1 MVRRTAT
8 NAERG
13 NTCSQPHHQS
23 FCCLLI
29 SAEPMLLASAR
40 QNQDYCVGKFTV
52 LSHSSVR
59 MQEQAGPRIKGYKA
73 GMKRREPGSEFNLGQ
88 NSQIK
93 NQKEKKKDSW
103 TRNQKRD
110 TVLGFTISYKVL
122 SMHSALPFNIVTKE
136 PFDLFHCSWTD
147 ADSSQLKNSCST
159 QLPQPR

>member
-1 MVRRTAT
+1 MGRRTAT

-29 SAEPMLLASAR
+29 SAEPMLHASAR

-73 GMKRREPGSEFNLGQ
+73 GMKRRETGSESNLGQ

-93 NQKEKKKDSW
+93 NLKKKRFLDKEPEKSHS
-103 TRNQKRD
+103 
-110 TVLGFTISYKVL
+110 LGIHNLLL

-136 PFDLFHCSWTD
+136 PFDLFLCSWTD
-147 ADSSQLKNSCST
+147 ADSSKLKNSFST
-159 QLPQPR
+159 

>member
-1 MVRRTAT
+1 MGRRTAT

-29 SAEPMLLASAR
+29 SAEPMLHASAR

-59 MQEQAGPRIKGYKA
+59 MQEQAGPSIKGYKA
-73 GMKRREPGSEFNLGQ
+73 GMKRRETGSESNLGQ

-93 NQKEKKKDSW
+93 SFK
-103 TRNQKRD
+103 
-110 TVLGFTISYKVL
+110 
-122 SMHSALPFNIVTKE
+122 
-136 PFDLFHCSWTD
+136 
-147 ADSSQLKNSCST
+147 
-159 QLPQPR
+159 

>member
-1 MVRRTAT
+1 MGRRTAT

-29 SAEPMLLASAR
+29 SAEPMLHASAR

-73 GMKRREPGSEFNLGQ
+73 GMKRREPGSESNLGQ
-88 NSQIK
+88 NRQIK
-93 NQKEKKKDSW
+93 NLKKKKIPGQE
-103 TRNQKRD
+103 TR
-110 TVLGFTISYKVL
+110 
-122 SMHSALPFNIVTKE
+122 KE
-136 PFDLFHCSWTD
+136 PQSW
-147 ADSSQLKNSCST
+147 DSNLLQGAFNTLSPALQHRHKGAL
-159 QLPQPR
+159 

>member
-1 MVRRTAT
+1 MWAGEQQQMLKEGT
-8 NAERG
+8 
-13 NTCSQPHHQS
+13 QPHHQS

-93 NQKEKKKDSW
+93 K
-103 TRNQKRD
+103 
-110 TVLGFTISYKVL
+110 
-122 SMHSALPFNIVTKE
+122 
-136 PFDLFHCSWTD
+136 
-147 ADSSQLKNSCST
+147 
-159 QLPQPR
+159 

>member
-1 MVRRTAT
+1 MILQRESHGHKECPWVWAWREIHSQFQNNMSWREKPVSGKWKKSRENIQRKQNVGRRTAT

-29 SAEPMLLASAR
+29 SAEPMLHASAR

-73 GMKRREPGSEFNLGQ
+73 GMKRREPGSESNLGQ

-93 NQKEKKKDSW
+93 N
-103 TRNQKRD
+103 
-110 TVLGFTISYKVL
+110 
-122 SMHSALPFNIVTKE
+122 
-136 PFDLFHCSWTD
+136 
-147 ADSSQLKNSCST
+147 
-159 QLPQPR
+159 